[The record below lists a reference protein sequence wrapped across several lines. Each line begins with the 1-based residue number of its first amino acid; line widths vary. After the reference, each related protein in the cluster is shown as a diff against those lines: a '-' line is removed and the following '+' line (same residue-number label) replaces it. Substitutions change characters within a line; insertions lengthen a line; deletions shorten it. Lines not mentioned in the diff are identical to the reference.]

1 MLSLSSL
8 FSHPLPTVRPRNCR
22 RSRLIPLLLATS
34 TLLLLGSCTQSG
46 SGLPTPLRSLLNF
59 PAQSGAS
66 LQFQVAPARE
76 PGIYSISGNSNF
88 PEQSEIR
95 VAAVRYL
102 RRPHSTILALP
113 AKPTYSILAYQTATI
128 IDGKWQ
134 AELNLWQVAKD
145 GRFQEAWQLQ
155 QPELKLAVEPAADV
169 VFLATLAPGNQAD
182 PMQKLEQQLKK
193 VGKQLDGGL
202 VNSTAE
208 GQRYIRVAHH
218 LDVALPT
225 GGTTPP
231 PLKPA
236 DINGGW
242 GNRFLIP
249 PEPPIPYTLEFPN
262 HRRTDAPAA
271 AKEFLR

>member
-1 MLSLSSL
+1 MVLCFRAFLL
-8 FSHPLPTVRPRNCR
+8 RLRFPQYR
-22 RSRLIPLLLATS
+22 RSHLTPLLIS
-34 TLLLLGSCTQSG
+34 NFTLLGLGGCSQTTAQ
-46 SGLPTPLRSLLNF
+46 LTAPLRSLLNF
-59 PAQSGAS
+59 TEQTGAI
-66 LQFQVAPARE
+66 LQFQVTSART
-76 PGIYSISGNSNF
+76 PGTYTISGSTNF

-102 RRPHSTILALP
+102 RPTQAIALALHP
-113 AKPTYSILAYQTATI
+113 KPTYSILAYQTATI

-134 AELNLWQVAKD
+134 TDLNLWQVAKD

-155 QPELKLAVEPAADV
+155 QPELKLAVQPATDV
-169 VFLATLAPGNQAD
+169 VFLATLAPGNKAD
-182 PMQKLEQQLKK
+182 QVQNLEQQLKK
-193 VGKQLDGGL
+193 AGKQLDGGL
-202 VNSTAE
+202 VNNTAD
-208 GQRYIRVAHH
+208 GQRYIRVSQR

-225 GGTTPP
+225 GSTAPP
-231 PLKPA
+231 PIKPT

-249 PEPPIPYTLEFPN
+249 PEPPIPYTLEFPK